1 MSIQIKDFNFEAIS
15 NINKVLLIGEENKE
29 LQKNVFPI
37 STANIK
43 KLLENN
49 EISVGYNCDES
60 SICYEENRAIEYILP
75 IMYIFQIK
83 ILLPIVINLISNY
96 LYDLFKGRENNN
108 VSFRLVIKEKSKSKM
123 IKYEGP
129 ISGMKEI
136 PNIIKDKL
144 K

>member
-1 MSIQIKDFNFEAIS
+1 MSIQIKDFNFETTS

-37 STANIK
+37 STTNIK

-49 EISVGYNCDES
+49 KISVGYNCDES
-60 SICYEENRAIEYILP
+60 SICYEDNRAIEYIIP
-75 IMYIFQIK
+75 IMYISTQVQ

-108 VSFRLVIKEKSKSKM
+108 VSFRLVIKEKSKM
-123 IKYEGP
+123 IEYEGP

-136 PNIIKDKL
+136 TNIIKDKL